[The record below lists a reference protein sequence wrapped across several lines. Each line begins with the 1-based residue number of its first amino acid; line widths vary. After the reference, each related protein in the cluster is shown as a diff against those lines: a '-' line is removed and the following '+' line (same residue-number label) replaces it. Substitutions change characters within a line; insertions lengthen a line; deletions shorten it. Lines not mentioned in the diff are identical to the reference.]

1 MSSPGSA
8 LPVGLRPVAPALTV
22 VPRPVSSWRR
32 FVLAVE
38 ALPPAAVA
46 SAGIVAIVTV
56 AFIAGRILAVNLTF
70 LHFIDTTETARMMGS
85 VSFLS
90 IVAIAAAILTGHR
103 GLRALRASER
113 VGRYATTAVLGVAY
127 LHLVLWTTRV
137 LTASIATASTT
148 SALFMPNLFW
158 WG

>member
-8 LPVGLRPVAPALTV
+8 VPVGLHPVAPALSV

-38 ALPPAAVA
+38 ALPPAAIA
-46 SAGIVAIVTV
+46 STGIVTIVTV
-56 AFIAGRILAVNLTF
+56 AFVAGRMLAVNLTF
-70 LHFIDTTETARMMGS
+70 LHYIDTTETARTMGA
-85 VSFLS
+85 VSFMS
-90 IVAIAAAILTGHR
+90 IVAIAAAIITGHR
-103 GLRALRASER
+103 GLRSLRDSER
-113 VGRYATTAVLGVAY
+113 VARHATTVVLGVAY

-137 LTASIATASTT
+137 LTASIATASSS
-148 SALFMPNLFW
+148 SAMFMPNLFW